1 VTSTPT
7 LAISLHSTASL
18 KPNPRNP
25 RLRSKR
31 QIRQIAK
38 SIEAFGFNVP
48 VLINRELQVI
58 AGHGRIE
65 AAKVLGMQ
73 QVPAILLEHL
83 TEAQAQAFLIAD
95 NRLTENAD
103 WDDKLLAESFK
114 QLAALDLDF
123 TIEATGF
130 EMAEIDLLIES
141 PSSAVDQKNDPAD
154 DVPASSSGK
163 VVSKPGDLWELGRHR
178 IFCGSSLESMSY
190 QALMGGKKASMVFT
204 DPPYNVPI
212 DGYASGFGKDHHR
225 EFAMACGEMTEQ
237 EFTHFLSTAI
247 ALLSSNTTDGS
258 IHFVCMDWHHMREL
272 LAAARPSY
280 ELKNLCVWAKDNG
293 GQGSFYRSQHELV
306 FVFKSGK
313 KPHRNNMQL
322 GQHGRYRTNVWRYAG
337 VN

>member
-1 VTSTPT
+1 
-7 LAISLHSTASL
+7 
-18 KPNPRNP
+18 
-25 RLRSKR
+25 
-31 QIRQIAK
+31 
-38 SIEAFGFNVP
+38 
-48 VLINRELQVI
+48 
-58 AGHGRIE
+58 
-65 AAKVLGMQ
+65 
-73 QVPAILLEHL
+73 
-83 TEAQAQAFLIAD
+83 
-95 NRLTENAD
+95 
-103 WDDKLLAESFK
+103 
-114 QLAALDLDF
+114 
-123 TIEATGF
+123 
-130 EMAEIDLLIES
+130 MAEIDLLIES